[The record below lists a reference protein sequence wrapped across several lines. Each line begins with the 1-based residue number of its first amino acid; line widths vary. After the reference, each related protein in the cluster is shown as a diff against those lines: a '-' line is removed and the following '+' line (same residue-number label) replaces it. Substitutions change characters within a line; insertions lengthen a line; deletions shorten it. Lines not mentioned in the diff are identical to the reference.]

1 VDVPLS
7 KDNLVN
13 FQIRVQANIG
23 AKERQL
29 HSINVREIIF
39 LKPNRK
45 ESVMPSMK
53 WLRALAFVATILLP
67 LGVSAEVPWVFTDDT
82 RYMAMGDS
90 LAAGYGAIPATQ
102 GYAYLLYKGGVFD
115 KIPNTL
121 LSNVGLIGATSQ
133 DVLEKQVP
141 LAIDPFKPDVITL
154 SVGGNDLAGILADPT
169 AAPQILENFG
179 KNLFAIFS
187 QLQNGLPEAKIYI
200 NNLYDIP
207 EIPGARAAVQAFNQI
222 VEGVAANP
230 MFNVPV
236 ADVFSAFEGRKGLLL
251 IQRNGADPFEVHP
264 SNAGHRAIAKAY
276 KAVID
281 NN

>member
-1 VDVPLS
+1 
-7 KDNLVN
+7 
-13 FQIRVQANIG
+13 
-23 AKERQL
+23 
-29 HSINVREIIF
+29 
-39 LKPNRK
+39 
-45 ESVMPSMK
+45 MK

-102 GYAYLLYKGGVFD
+102 GFSYLLYKKGVFD

-133 DVLEKQVP
+133 DVLDKQVP
-141 LAIDPFKPDVITL
+141 LAIDPFEPDVITL
-154 SVGGNDLAGILADPT
+154 SVGGNDIVKFLASPN
-169 AAPQILENFG
+169 PQEVLDNFYT
-179 KNLFAIFS
+179 NLTDIFT
-187 QLQNGLPEAKIYI
+187 QLREELPKAKIYT

-207 EIPGARAAVQAFNQI
+207 ELPGIRGIVQTFNGIIEERAGF
-222 VEGVAANP
+222 
-230 MFNVPV
+230 FNVPV
-236 ADVFSAFEGRKGLLL
+236 ANVFSAFEGRKGLLL

-276 KAVID
+276 ISIPIE
-281 NN
+281 